1 MTTSPA
7 TGWEVLDTALQGLA
21 TVVGGLSE
29 RDLNL
34 PTPCEQWNVA
44 QLLQHATGDQ
54 AAWAAAVGGG
64 PGPTDN
70 PFTPSGVLGTA
81 PTALVAEAVRRA
93 DGAWQ
98 AVRPEH
104 SEVST
109 PLPVGSLP
117 VAVAAGACALD
128 AGVHAWDLAVATG
141 QPSPLTGPLAATLHE
156 AARQV
161 VEPLRGFAYV
171 PALPAEPGD
180 DQVAALLKYLGRRPD
195 WKAAS

>member
-21 TVVGGLSE
+21 TVAGGL
-29 RDLNL
+29 RDHDLAL
-34 PTPCEQWNVA
+34 PTPCEQWTVV

-64 PGPTDN
+64 PGPAEN
-70 PFTPSGVLGTA
+70 PFTPSGVLAAA
-81 PTALVAEAVRRA
+81 PSALVAEAIRLA
-93 DGAWQ
+93 SGTWQ
-98 AVRPEH
+98 AVRPADG
-104 SEVST
+104 EVPT
-109 PLPVGSLP
+109 PLPVGTLP
-117 VAVAAGACALD
+117 AVVAAGACALD

-141 QPSPLTGPLAATLHE
+141 QPSPLTGSLAATLHE
-156 AARQV
+156 AAREV

-180 DQVAALLKYLGRRPD
+180 DPVAALLKYLGRRPD
-195 WKAAS
+195 WKAAN